1 MAKKEAV
8 SANNEQHGV
17 NDSKI
22 EAIKN
27 LIFGENIQEYNHE
40 FETLKA
46 DIQSKRE
53 ELLDYIDNTRK
64 ELSSA
69 IDNLGTDMSLR
80 LSDLEES
87 LNDKTADLE
96 SRKVSRDSLGTML
109 IKLGE
114 KIKE

>member
-1 MAKKEAV
+1 MAKKENV
-8 SANNEQHGV
+8 SVKKEQQGV

-46 DIQSKRE
+46 DIHSKRE

-64 ELSSA
+64 ELSAA

-80 LSDLEES
+80 LSDLEQS
-87 LNDKTADLE
+87 LNDKTTDLE
-96 SRKVSRDSLGTML
+96 NRTISKNSLGTLL
-109 IKLGE
+109 IQLGE